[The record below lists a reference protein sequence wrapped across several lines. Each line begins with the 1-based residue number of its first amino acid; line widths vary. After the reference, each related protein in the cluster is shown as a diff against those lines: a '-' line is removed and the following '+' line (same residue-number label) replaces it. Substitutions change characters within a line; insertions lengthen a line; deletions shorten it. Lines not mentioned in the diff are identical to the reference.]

1 MTRRRRP
8 PRRRRHPVPQ
18 ASARLYVRLLPRNV
32 SLLTFLLQ
40 AEDNLAL
47 PTVVDRFAAVV
58 RLVYCPDEA
67 DRVEAFL
74 RDLAVMC
81 PETTVCLRP
90 ESAFPVARSPG
101 DE

>member
-58 RLVYCPDEA
+58 RLTYSPDEA
-67 DRVEAFL
+67 GRVEVFL
-74 RDLAVMC
+74 RDFTAVC
-81 PETTVCLRP
+81 PEAVVCLRP
-90 ESAFPVARSPG
+90 
-101 DE
+101 